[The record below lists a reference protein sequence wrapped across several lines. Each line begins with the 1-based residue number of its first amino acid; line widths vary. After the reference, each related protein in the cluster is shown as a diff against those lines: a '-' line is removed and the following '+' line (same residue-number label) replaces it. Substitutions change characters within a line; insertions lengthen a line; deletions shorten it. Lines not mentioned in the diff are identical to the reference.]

1 MLEQWRLFI
10 DPAYDGATNMAID
23 EALLREI
30 GARVGSPSLRL
41 FRWEPACLSLGVG
54 QSAKDADR
62 DLIRQHGWHIV
73 RRLTGGRAILHTDE
87 ITYSVTLPN
96 DHPLVAG
103 TIVESY
109 RRISRGLLRALELLG
124 MVAQAEPQAL
134 DAPKLTGPVCFEVP
148 SNYEIA
154 VDGKKMLGSAQVRK
168 HSGMLQHGS
177 LPLTGDLSR
186 ICDSLAF
193 ADEAER
199 RVAKERVLSRAI
211 TLHDALGRVVAWDEA
226 ADAIIRA
233 FEEVF
238 SVELVSAELT
248 SEERQLANEL
258 RVTRYATDEWTQRL

>member
-1 MLEQWRLFI
+1 MTEQWRLFV

-23 EALLREI
+23 EALLRQI
-30 GARVGSPSLRL
+30 GARRSNPAVRV

-62 DLIRQHGWHIV
+62 DLIQRHGWHIV

-87 ITYSVTLPN
+87 ITYTVALPN

-109 RRISRGLLRALELLG
+109 QRISKGLLRALEHLG
-124 MVAQAEPQAL
+124 MYAQAEPQAL

-186 ICDSLAF
+186 ICDSLVF
-193 ADEAER
+193 ANESER
-199 RVAKERVLSRAI
+199 TTSKERVLKRAI
-211 TLHDALGRVVAWDEA
+211 TLHDALGRNVAWDEA
-226 ADAIIRA
+226 AGAIVQA

-238 SVELVSAELT
+238 MVDLLPADLT
-248 SEERQLANEL
+248 SEEQLLADEL
-258 RVTRYATDEWTQRL
+258 RSTRYATEEWTVRL

>member
-1 MLEQWRLFI
+1 MTEQWRLFV

-23 EALLREI
+23 EALLRQI
-30 GARVGSPSLRL
+30 GARKAIPSVRL
-41 FRWEPACLSLGVG
+41 FRWDPACLSLGVG
-54 QSAKDADR
+54 QPASDADR
-62 DLIRQHGWHIV
+62 DLIRQHGWHVV

-87 ITYSVTLPN
+87 ITYSVALPN

-103 TIVESY
+103 TIVDSY
-109 RRISRGLLRALELLG
+109 RRISKGLLRALELLG

-186 ICDSLAF
+186 ICESLVF
-193 ADEAER
+193 ADQSGR
-199 RVAKERVLSRAI
+199 DDAKQRVLTRAI
-211 TLHDALGRVVAWDEA
+211 TLHDALGRNVTWDEA
-226 ADAIIRA
+226 ADAIIQA

-238 SVELVSAELT
+238 AVQLERSELSAE
-248 SEERQLANEL
+248 EQQVADDL
-258 RVTRYATDEWTQRL
+258 RTTRYMADEWTLRL